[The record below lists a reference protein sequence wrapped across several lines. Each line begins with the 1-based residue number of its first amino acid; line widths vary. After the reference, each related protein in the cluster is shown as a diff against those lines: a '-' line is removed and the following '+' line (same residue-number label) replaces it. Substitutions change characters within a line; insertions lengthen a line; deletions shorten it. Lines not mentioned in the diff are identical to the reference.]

1 MIMFIKY
8 KQEKDY
14 VSFKENIIQ
23 NTKVMP
29 QVFSNYG
36 RGWYSKVHK
45 NTISI
50 MYAHNNSYD
59 VIPPPLR
66 CKLYGIFIS
75 FNKKIYLLGV
85 ITIEFWILLAIVFG
99 ILDAIFHYEV
109 FGTLIILAG
118 FIAIILCKYQEIKK
132 IKQFILINLP

>member
-1 MIMFIKY
+1 MIMFIKF

-50 MYAHNNSYD
+50 MYLN
-59 VIPPPLR
+59 
-66 CKLYGIFIS
+66 
-75 FNKKIYLLGV
+75 
-85 ITIEFWILLAIVFG
+85 
-99 ILDAIFHYEV
+99 
-109 FGTLIILAG
+109 
-118 FIAIILCKYQEIKK
+118 
-132 IKQFILINLP
+132 